1 MSRNELFQKIKDA
14 YEMVIEI
21 DDRKFTICDENENGF
36 SIAEWYKPETEKYF
50 RSPEEILDEYKEF
63 YKNQDGSEYKLP
75 FDEDE
80 FKDIKE
86 NGDAI
91 WREADLAFP
100 DSIPNKP
107 IIPEVKQMYRLK

>member
-50 RSPEEILDEYKEF
+50 RSPEEILDEYMINGKSLSN
-63 YKNQDGSEYKLP
+63 Y
-75 FDEDE
+75 
-80 FKDIKE
+80 E
-86 NGDAI
+86 NELTIVDYTGFV
-91 WREADLAFP
+91 E
-100 DSIPNKP
+100 
-107 IIPEVKQMYRLK
+107 

>member
-50 RSPEEILDEYKEF
+50 RSPEELLDEYMINGKSLSN
-63 YKNQDGSEYKLP
+63 Y
-75 FDEDE
+75 
-80 FKDIKE
+80 E
-86 NGDAI
+86 NELTIVDYTGFV
-91 WREADLAFP
+91 E
-100 DSIPNKP
+100 
-107 IIPEVKQMYRLK
+107 